1 MTALLDRHPDTAHP
15 VLAGV
20 AELHHLLDQ
29 LHDNAASGV
38 RTRDHAAL
46 VADLDRAGRR
56 LDALKLKILAAA
68 DHAGT
73 ARDAGFTGTDAW
85 TARHTNTSR
94 TTAAREVHL
103 ATELEA
109 GHDTTAQAL
118 DAGLVSP
125 AHAAVILHAA
135 DQLPAGV
142 SDQQRATVEA
152 ALVEQAQRLNP
163 DQLRRLAR
171 RAIETIEP
179 DQAAVD
185 AHEDGL
191 LRTEEEAARE
201 KCSLSLHDNED
212 GTTTGHFTI
221 PTLAAAIL
229 RKVIESM
236 TAPRRMRPGV
246 STGSTE
252 DHRAFDWRHRRG
264 LAFAELLE
272 HLSTD
277 HLHPKTAATVV
288 VTIDHTVLTGAL
300 KAAHLDTGHTI
311 SAGEARRLAC
321 GAGILPAILGSKSV
335 TLDLGRENR
344 LFSEAQRLALG
355 VQHQTCAADGCE
367 RPFAW
372 CEIHHREPW
381 SHGGRTDL
389 EDAVPLCHFHHQRI
403 HDPEFS
409 HAAVDDDRPAGALQ
423 FRRRG

>member
-20 AELHHLLDQ
+20 AELHGLLDQ

-38 RTRDHAAL
+38 RSGDHAAL
-46 VADLDRAGRR
+46 LADLDRAGRR

-103 ATELEA
+103 ATELES
-109 GHDTTAQAL
+109 GHDATAQAL

-125 AHAAVILHAA
+125 AHAAVILHATNE
-135 DQLPAGV
+135 LPVGV
-142 SDQQRATVEA
+142 SAPQRAAVEA
-152 ALVEQAQRLNP
+152 ALVTKAQRFNP

-171 RAIETIEP
+171 RAVEEIEP
-179 DQAAVD
+179 DQAVVD
-185 AHEDGL
+185 THENNA

-201 KCSLSLHDNED
+201 KCSLSLHDNDD

-236 TAPRRMRPGV
+236 TAPRRMRASEQP
-246 STGSTE
+246 S
-252 DHRAFDWRHRRG
+252 HDWRHRRG

-272 HLSTD
+272 HLPTD

-344 LFSEAQRLALG
+344 LFSEPQRLALG
-355 VQHQTCAADGCE
+355 LKHQTCAADGCE

-372 CEIHHREPW
+372 CELHHRKHF
-381 SHGGRTDL
+381 SRGGRTDQAN
-389 EDAVPLCHFHHQRI
+389 AVPLCHFHHQRI
-403 HDPEFS
+403 HDPGYHHQELPDGGIRFN
-409 HAAVDDDRPAGALQ
+409 G
-423 FRRRG
+423 RG

>member
-29 LHDNAASGV
+29 LHTHAGTSLRSA
-38 RTRDHAAL
+38 DHAAL

-56 LDALKLKILAAA
+56 LEALKLKILAAA

-103 ATELEA
+103 ATELEH

-152 ALVEQAQRLNP
+152 VLVEQAQRLNP

-171 RAIETIEP
+171 RAVEEIEP

-185 AHEDGL
+185 THENDL
-191 LRTEEEAARE
+191 IRTEEATARDA
-201 KCSLSLHDNED
+201 CSLTFHDNQD

-229 RKVIESM
+229 RKVVESM
-236 TAPRRMRPGV
+236 TAPRRMRASEQP
-246 STGSTE
+246 S
-252 DHRAFDWRHRRG
+252 HDWRHRRG

-272 HLSTD
+272 HLPTRAQPEAEPRRRKRTGGAQRGMFGLRHLGDHHTPTATAQPDPARELSQRESSAAERAV
-277 HLHPKTAATVV
+277 HLHTLSEPRRVGSPTRPKPYILRCAPPV
-288 VTIDHTVLTGAL
+288 
-300 KAAHLDTGHTI
+300 
-311 SAGEARRLAC
+311 RL
-321 GAGILPAILGSKSV
+321 
-335 TLDLGRENR
+335 
-344 LFSEAQRLALG
+344 
-355 VQHQTCAADGCE
+355 
-367 RPFAW
+367 
-372 CEIHHREPW
+372 
-381 SHGGRTDL
+381 
-389 EDAVPLCHFHHQRI
+389 
-403 HDPEFS
+403 
-409 HAAVDDDRPAGALQ
+409 
-423 FRRRG
+423 